1 MQIEGILTQ
10 VPLVSQLFL
19 YGESTESRLVAVVVL
34 DMDAV
39 AVWKKKNLSSSS
51 SSFSSSSSVLTD
63 MEDLA
68 PIILEQMKE
77 EGKKQGL
84 KGYELVYAGTFVF
97 IVFMSASGLL

>member
-19 YGESTESRLVAVVVL
+19 YGESTESRLVAVVVP

-39 AVWKKKNLSSSS
+39 AMWKKKNPTSSSS
-51 SSFSSSSSVLTD
+51 SSALTD
-63 MEDLA
+63 MDDLV

-84 KGYELVYAGTFVF
+84 RGYELVYAGTLIFT
-97 IVFMSASGLL
+97 VFMSASGLL

>member
-19 YGESTESRLVAVVVL
+19 YGESTESRLVAVVVP

-51 SSFSSSSSVLTD
+51 SSSSSSSVLTD